1 MDPSSPLRGALQP
14 YAESWEDVLRH
25 LESDRARG
33 LSEAEAAK
41 RLSKHGYNELEQPP
55 PVSPL
60 KRLLRQFSDLVVW
73 ILIVAAVIS
82 GAVGEWA
89 DSLAILSI
97 VLLNGIIGFLQEGKA
112 ERALAALQKL
122 SAPMARVVRGGELRS
137 VPARELV
144 LGDRI
149 ELEAGDSIP
158 ADARLLECFGFR
170 VEEAALTGESLPID
184 KDPRAV
190 LGPATP
196 LGDRR
201 NMVYMG
207 TIAAAGKASAVVVA
221 TGMRTELGRIAG
233 LLQHCEPEPTPLQ
246 RRLTEL
252 GKVLAIVCLGIV
264 AIIFV
269 LETSKGGNVLEVFL
283 VSVSLAVAAVPEG
296 LPAVVTLALALGL
309 QRMVKRNALVRKLP
323 SVETLGSVTVICSDK
338 TGTLTRNEMT
348 VRVVVAGGTWY
359 RVTGGG
365 YSPRG
370 EYFKLQ
376 AVEPQGS
383 FLPRL
388 AAGEEVSRDLLERVN
403 PGAEP
408 GLIQALTIGARCN
421 NATVS
426 PRGNGSEGWQVVG
439 DPTEGALLVAA
450 LKAGIPA
457 RGVLLEPL
465 SFWGHLGLSSPSAER
480 GCLPARSRGLRD
492 GPHLGLGMDLGLPP
506 GLDPRH
512 DHRGGKAPPGA
523 PQVESQRRG
532 VELLALEI
540 VRNLVAVGGR
550 GR

>member
-1 MDPSSPLRGALQP
+1 
-14 YAESWEDVLRH
+14 
-25 LESDRARG
+25 
-33 LSEAEAAK
+33 
-41 RLSKHGYNELEQPP
+41 
-55 PVSPL
+55 
-60 KRLLRQFSDLVVW
+60 
-73 ILIVAAVIS
+73 
-82 GAVGEWA
+82 
-89 DSLAILSI
+89 
-97 VLLNGIIGFLQEGKA
+97 
-112 ERALAALQKL
+112 
-122 SAPMARVVRGGELRS
+122 
-137 VPARELV
+137 
-144 LGDRI
+144 
-149 ELEAGDSIP
+149 
-158 ADARLLECFGFR
+158 
-170 VEEAALTGESLPID
+170 
-184 KDPRAV
+184 
-190 LGPATP
+190 
-196 LGDRR
+196 
-201 NMVYMG
+201 
-207 TIAAAGKASAVVVA
+207 
-221 TGMRTELGRIAG
+221 
-233 LLQHCEPEPTPLQ
+233 
-246 RRLTEL
+246 
-252 GKVLAIVCLGIV
+252 LGIV

-269 LETSKGGNVLEVFL
+269 LETLKGGNVLEVFL

-457 RGVLLEPL
+457 RGHE
-465 SFWGHLGLSSPSAER
+465 
-480 GCLPARSRGLRD
+480 
-492 GPHLGLGMDLGLPP
+492 
-506 GLDPRH
+506 
-512 DHRGGKAPPGA
+512 
-523 PQVESQRRG
+523 
-532 VELLALEI
+532 
-540 VRNLVAVGGR
+540 
-550 GR
+550 